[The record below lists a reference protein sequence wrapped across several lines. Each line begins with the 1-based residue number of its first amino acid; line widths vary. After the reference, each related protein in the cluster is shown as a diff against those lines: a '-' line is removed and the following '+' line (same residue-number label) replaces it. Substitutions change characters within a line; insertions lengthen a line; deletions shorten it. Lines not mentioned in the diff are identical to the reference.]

1 MMVMTKMMLTMMTKT
16 IENGKENAYDDD
28 GDAKTHDRGEG
39 PDATVV
45 KGQTGEKPQPSQV
58 ENLIMVMILVIIMM
72 TMVVMAYQYIII

>member
-45 KGQTGEKPQPSQV
+45 KGQTGEKPQSGQV
-58 ENLIMVMILVIIMM
+58 GNLIIFMVMM

>member
-1 MMVMTKMMLTMMTKT
+1 MVMTKMMLTMMTKT

-45 KGQTGEKPQPSQV
+45 KGQTGEKPQSGQV
-58 ENLIMVMILVIIMM
+58 ENLIIFMVMM

>member
-16 IENGKENAYDDD
+16 IENGKENAYGDD

-45 KGQTGEKPQPSQV
+45 KGQTGEKPQSGQV
-58 ENLIMVMILVIIMM
+58 ENLIMVM